1 MAAHA
6 SLTGANLHESK
17 GFDTAT
23 VGQVRVADGAGG
35 GSMKKITLSEIDTTN
50 IFNINEEFVNVFHT
64 DVNTASISWGV
75 IPIGCTVTK
84 VSGVV
89 YGATTVANT
98 VVTVR
103 NNAGT
108 SMGTITITF
117 AGSAAGQV
125 FTLAA
130 PTNNTFTAG
139 QTIRMDSDG
148 VGTTAVSVMWTVEFT
163 VTA

>member
-1 MAAHA
+1 MPCLAAFF
-6 SLTGANLHESK
+6 
-17 GFDTAT
+17 GFF
-23 VGQVRVADGAGG
+23 G
-35 GSMKKITLSEIDTTN
+35 
-50 IFNINEEFVNVFHT
+50 
-64 DVNTASISWGV
+64 
-75 IPIGCTVTK
+75 TK

-98 VVTVR
+98 IVTVR

-125 FTLAA
+125 FTLS
-130 PTNNTFTAG
+130 PGSNNTFTAG

>member
-17 GFDTAT
+17 GFDSAT
-23 VGQVRVADGAGG
+23 SGQVRVADGAGG
-35 GSMKKITLSEIDTTN
+35 GTMTTA
-50 IFNINEEFVNVFHT
+50 FNLNKNSLTTFHT
-64 DVNTASISWGV
+64 DVNTASISWLV
-75 IPIGCTVTK
+75 LPVGCTVTK

-89 YGATTVANT
+89 FGATTVANT
-98 VVTVR
+98 IVTVR

-125 FTLAA
+125 FTLGA
-130 PTNNTFTAG
+130 PTNNTFTAA
-139 QTIRMDSDG
+139 QTIRLDSDG